1 MKPQEWG
8 NHFLCIQKLELKKN
22 NTWKV
27 EGNYG
32 IRKEGVAFVDRTST
46 SERWTTVQ
54 YTLNASFYMYIT
66 THLVTSNL
74 TLLLLLSP
82 ILPHILY
89 QGVFFIIIIISH
101 FHVRLHLPSHHPLW
115 PENWPEVQSPEAVLH
130 YGETAEDQVLHI
142 GKMRLH
148 ASLLA

>member
-1 MKPQEWG
+1 
-8 NHFLCIQKLELKKN
+8 
-22 NTWKV
+22 
-27 EGNYG
+27 
-32 IRKEGVAFVDRTST
+32 
-46 SERWTTVQ
+46 
-54 YTLNASFYMYIT
+54 MYIT